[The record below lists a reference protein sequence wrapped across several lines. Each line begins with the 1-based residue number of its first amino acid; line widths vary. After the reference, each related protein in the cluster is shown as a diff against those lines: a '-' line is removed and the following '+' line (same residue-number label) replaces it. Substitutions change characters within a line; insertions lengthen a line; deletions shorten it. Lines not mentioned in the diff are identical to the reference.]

1 MKIYFCRT
9 CMNVFNSN
17 EAVCPFCGMDDEYW
31 VIEISLSYY

>member
-1 MKIYFCRT
+1 MKVYFCRT

-17 EAVCPFCGMDDEYW
+17 EAICLFCGTDDKYW